1 MKTPPRALF
10 FVDDACFIFRSR
22 CIIVVGERERG
33 VKRILIICAK
43 GRKKEEFRVFEV
55 RFCSLFAVPLPRQK
69 KKKKKKKKKN
79 KNKNRKNDASAR
91 DLLAVS
97 LRQDIDDDDEW
108 REEDESDHVAV
119 FNVETGKKK
128 KKKKKKKRM
137 CVRVVV
143 NEKRF
148 FFRRRRRRRRRR
160 KRAAERLG
168 DAGTRAL
175 GFDGVR
181 VGRPGIRRV

>member
-22 CIIVVGERERG
+22 CIIVVGERERSEAQ
-33 VKRILIICAK
+33 LIICAK
-43 GRKKEEFRVFEV
+43 GRKKEEFRVSYEV

-69 KKKKKKKKKN
+69 KKKKIKN
-79 KNKNRKNDASAR
+79 KNKNKKNDASAR

-97 LRQDIDDDDEW
+97 LRQDIDDDEW
-108 REEDESDHVAV
+108 RVEEESDHVAV
-119 FNVETGKKK
+119 FNVETGKEKK
-128 KKKKKKKRM
+128 KEKKKRM

-175 GFDGVR
+175 GFNGVR

>member
-22 CIIVVGERERG
+22 CIIVGSERERE
-33 VKRILIICAK
+33 RSAAQLIICAK
-43 GRKKEEFRVFEV
+43 GRKKRSLGFSYEVRVF
-55 RFCSLFAVPLPRQK
+55 SLFAVPLPRQK
-69 KKKKKKKKKN
+69 KKKD
-79 KNKNRKNDASAR
+79 DASAR

-108 REEDESDHVAV
+108 REEEESDHVAV
-119 FNVETGKKK
+119 VNVETTGKEKKK
-128 KKKKKKKRM
+128 EKKKRM

-168 DAGTRAL
+168 DAGTRAV
-175 GFDGVR
+175 GFNGVR

>member
-22 CIIVVGERERG
+22 CIIVVGERERSEAQ
-33 VKRILIICAK
+33 LIICAK

-97 LRQDIDDDDEW
+97 LRQDIDDDEW
-108 REEDESDHVAV
+108 REEEESDHVAV
-119 FNVETGKKK
+119 VNVETTGKEKKK
-128 KKKKKKKRM
+128 EKKKRM

>member
-1 MKTPPRALF
+1 MF

-22 CIIVVGERERG
+22 CIIVVGERERSEAQ
-33 VKRILIICAK
+33 LIICAK

-69 KKKKKKKKKN
+69 KKKKNKN
-79 KNKNRKNDASAR
+79 KNKNKKNDASAR

-97 LRQDIDDDDEW
+97 LRQDIDDDEW
-108 REEDESDHVAV
+108 RVEEESDHVAV
-119 FNVETGKKK
+119 FNVETGKEKK
-128 KKKKKKKRM
+128 KEKKKRM

-175 GFDGVR
+175 GFNGVR

>member
-1 MKTPPRALF
+1 VQKF
-10 FVDDACFIFRSR
+10 
-22 CIIVVGERERG
+22 G
-33 VKRILIICAK
+33 KIL
-43 GRKKEEFRVFEV
+43 FRVSVKVAFLPFQRV
-55 RFCSLFAVPLPRQK
+55 FVFLLPPLPRQK
-69 KKKKKKKKKN
+69 KKK
-79 KNKNRKNDASAR
+79 KNDASAR

-97 LRQDIDDDDEW
+97 LRQDIDDDEW
-108 REEDESDHVAV
+108 RVEEESDHVAV
-119 FNVETGKKK
+119 FNVETGKEKK
-128 KKKKKKKRM
+128 KEKKKRM

-175 GFDGVR
+175 GFNGVR